1 MYSDGL
7 YPVTRNNL
15 LRVVAEWDV
24 ESISAMMAGMETVM
38 ADPEAQ
44 GEMSKWMEK
53 LATLIEYAEGEN
65 WVVR

>member
-1 MYSDGL
+1 M
-7 YPVTRNNL
+7 
-15 LRVVAEWDV
+15 
-24 ESISAMMAGMETVM
+24 IAGMETVM
-38 ADPEAQ
+38 ANSEAQ

>member
-7 YPVTRNNL
+7 NPVTRNNL
-15 LRVVAEWDV
+15 LWVVAEWDV
-24 ESISAMMAGMETVM
+24 ESISAMIAGMKRVM
-38 ADPEAQ
+38 ANPEAQ
-44 GEMSKWMEK
+44 SEMSKWMEK